1 MFPHVLLTDISPCA
15 SKIVDMIWFAL
26 AVDLAAISVLSY
38 ALYFRRHGR
47 RDLVL
52 AYVALNV
59 GIFAVVAMLTAKEVG
74 LAVGFGLFGVL
85 SILRL
90 RSDTISQGEIG
101 YYFTAIALGLIN
113 AVAAPA
119 PWTLLGLNVLLLGVM
134 YVADHPGVLTR
145 SQRRVVTLDVVHE
158 DPTALRQDLSGRLR
172 GRIRHVHVME
182 VDYVRDLMVVDVRF
196 QEPRQDPAPSAPS
209 HVPTISLPT
218 WMGGR

>member
-1 MFPHVLLTDISPCA
+1 M
-15 SKIVDMIWFAL
+15 MWFAL
-26 AVDLAAISVLSY
+26 AVDLTAIFFLSY
-38 ALYFRRHGR
+38 VLYFRRHGR

-59 GIFAVVAMLTAKEVG
+59 GIFSVVAMLTTKEVG

-119 PWTLLGLNVLLLGVM
+119 PWTMLGFDALLLGVM
-134 YVADHPGVLTR
+134 YVADHPGLLSRSRRTVL
-145 SQRRVVTLDVVHE
+145 TLDVVHE
-158 DPTALRQDLSGRLR
+158 DEEDLRRELERRLR
-172 GRIRHVHVME
+172 GRVQHVLVQE
-182 VDYVRDLMVVDVRF
+182 VDYVRDLMVLDVRHH
-196 QEPRQDPAPSAPS
+196 EPRPAPASASGGQGP
-209 HVPTISLPT
+209 VFSLPA
-218 WMGGR
+218 WMGSR

>member
-1 MFPHVLLTDISPCA
+1 M
-15 SKIVDMIWFAL
+15 MWFAL
-26 AVDLAAISVLSY
+26 AVDLTAIFVLSY
-38 ALYFRRHGR
+38 VLYFRRHGR

-59 GIFAVVAMLTAKEVG
+59 GIFSVVAMLTTKEVG

-119 PWTLLGLNVLLLGVM
+119 PWTMLGLNVLLLGMM
-134 YVADHPGVLTR
+134 YVADHPGLLSRSRRTVL
-145 SQRRVVTLDVVHE
+145 TLDVVHE
-158 DPTALRQDLSGRLR
+158 DEGDLRRELERRLR
-172 GRIRHVHVME
+172 GQVQHVLVHE
-182 VDYVRDLMVVDVRF
+182 VDYVRDLMVLDVRYH
-196 QEPRQDPAPSAPS
+196 QPRPTSAAAS
-209 HVPTISLPT
+209 GGQGPTFSLPA
-218 WMGGR
+218 WMSGR

>member
-1 MFPHVLLTDISPCA
+1 
-15 SKIVDMIWFAL
+15 MIWFAL

-59 GIFAVVAMLTAKEVG
+59 GIFAVVAMLTAEEVG

-119 PWTLLGLNVLLLGVM
+119 PWTLLGLNVLLLGIM
-134 YVADHPGVLTR
+134 YVADHPGILAR
-145 SQRRVVTLDVVHE
+145 GQRRVVTLDVVHE
-158 DPTALRQDLSGRLR
+158 DPIALRQDLAGRLR
-172 GRIRHVHVME
+172 GRVRHVHVME
-182 VDYVRDLMVVDVRF
+182 IDYVRDLMVVDVRF
-196 QEPRQDPAPSAPS
+196 QDPEQGPAPTPQR
-209 HVPTISLPT
+209 VPTIPLPT
-218 WMGGR
+218 WLGGR

>member
-1 MFPHVLLTDISPCA
+1 
-15 SKIVDMIWFAL
+15 MIWFAL

-59 GIFAVVAMLTAKEVG
+59 GIFAVVAMLTAEEVG

-119 PWTLLGLNVLLLGVM
+119 PWTLLGLNVLLLGIM
-134 YVADHPGVLTR
+134 YVADHPGILAR
-145 SQRRVVTLDVVHE
+145 DQGRVVTLDAVHE
-158 DPTALRQDLSGRLR
+158 DPIALRQDLAGRLL
-172 GRIRHVHVME
+172 GRVRHVRVME
-182 VDYVRDLMVVDVRF
+182 IDHVRDLMVVDVRF
-196 QEPRQDPAPSAPS
+196 QDPKQDPAPTPQR
-209 HVPTISLPT
+209 VPTIPLPT
-218 WMGGR
+218 WLGGR

>member
-1 MFPHVLLTDISPCA
+1 M
-15 SKIVDMIWFAL
+15 MWFAL
-26 AVDLAAISVLSY
+26 AVDLTAIFVLSY

-52 AYVALNV
+52 AYVALNA
-59 GIFAVVAMLTAKEVG
+59 GIFSVVAMLTTKEVG

-119 PWTLLGLNVLLLGVM
+119 PWTMLGLNTLLLGVM
-134 YVADHPGVLTR
+134 YVADHPGLLSRSRRTVL
-145 SQRRVVTLDVVHE
+145 TLDVVLE
-158 DPTALRQDLSGRLR
+158 DASDLRQELERRLR
-172 GRIRHVHVME
+172 GQVQHVLVHE
-182 VDYVRDLMVVDVRF
+182 VDYVRDLMVLDVRHH
-196 QEPRQDPAPSAPS
+196 EPRSTSAAPSGGHGS
-209 HVPTISLPT
+209 TFSLPA
-218 WMGGR
+218 WMSGR